1 VVLLTFRVLL
11 VEPLRFVE
19 WDVER
24 RCASGCCDCD
34 TAPEWFWI
42 RTPWRAPCPCAANR
56 RAAILSLEHLNM
68 MLIMLPVLHT
78 TSDGTRTVFMR
89 LLVLLGFVRVQG
101 GFTQDL
107 RALSWGGLW
116 RPLSRTA
123 SRALRVLAGAVDM

>member
-1 VVLLTFRVLL
+1 
-11 VEPLRFVE
+11 
-19 WDVER
+19 
-24 RCASGCCDCD
+24 
-34 TAPEWFWI
+34 
-42 RTPWRAPCPCAANR
+42 
-56 RAAILSLEHLNM
+56 M

-78 TSDGTRTVFMR
+78 TSNGTRTVFMR